1 MVISSKFDSVK
12 HNNDHVISYYN
23 DADLT
28 DPELLLRE
36 IQDCILNRVDTSDPS
51 P

>member
-12 HNNDHVISYYN
+12 NNHNSVSCYN
-23 DADLT
+23 DTDLT

-36 IQDCILNRVDTSDPS
+36 IQDCILNGVDTSDPS